1 MRRVVVSGVIIALAC
16 SSAGDGKDTPSR
28 AAAGS
33 KGGDSTSTAAVAPG
47 SSSAPTPGSAGTGG
61 IRPRVL
67 ILGTSLTAGL
77 GLDPSEAYPAYLQ
90 YIADSLGVVVE
101 IVNGGLS
108 GETSAG
114 ALRRI
119 DWLLNDS
126 AAVVVI
132 ETGANDGLRGLDPDS
147 TAANILAIVRKV
159 KEKSPRAKVMI
170 AQMEAPPNFGPA
182 YTAKFSEIFP
192 RAAKETGATLVPFL
206 LDSVAGV
213 GTLNQPD
220 GIHPTAAGAK
230 IVARNVWRTL
240 GPEILRLDRLRQGG

>member
-1 MRRVVVSGVIIALAC
+1 M
-16 SSAGDGKDTPSR
+16 
-28 AAAGS
+28 
-33 KGGDSTSTAAVAPG
+33 
-47 SSSAPTPGSAGTGG
+47 
-61 IRPRVL
+61 
-67 ILGTSLTAGL
+67 
-77 GLDPSEAYPAYLQ
+77 
-90 YIADSLGVVVE
+90 VE